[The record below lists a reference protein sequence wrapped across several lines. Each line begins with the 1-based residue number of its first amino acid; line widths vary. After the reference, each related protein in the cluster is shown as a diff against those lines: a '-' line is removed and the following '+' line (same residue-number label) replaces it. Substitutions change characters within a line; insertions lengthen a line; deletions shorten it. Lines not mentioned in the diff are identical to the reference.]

1 LSNLIKSGRV
11 VSLEDL
17 KKLELTRKFVPAR
30 QNISGSGDTSE
41 ANAAT
46 DVETQTLK
54 ERILMDAEQTAQEIL
69 RHAREAAEE
78 IRAAAQEEAEAW
90 WQTRREQDAAA
101 MEEARQSGH
110 DEGYR
115 AGAQQAEQRV
125 RLEWEDRMQQS
136 SDMVEQA
143 YIAKE
148 RVIAEAETFL
158 VELSCS
164 VAEKLVS
171 KKLAD
176 APELAITLFT
186 QALSRRKEQGVITL
200 CVSPS
205 QFAFV
210 QAAKDELSLALDSQA
225 VLQVVP
231 DSGVGEGGCV
241 VRSAFGTIDARIDT
255 QLSAIREELLRVAAH
270 AAEEANPDGAT

>member
-1 LSNLIKSGRV
+1 
-11 VSLEDL
+11 LEDL
-17 KKLELTRKFVPAR
+17 KRLELTRQYVRLK
-30 QNISGSGDTSE
+30 QNISGSDETSE
-41 ANAAT
+41 GNAAT
-46 DVETQTLK
+46 DVETQSLK
-54 ERILMDAEQTAQEIL
+54 ERILMDAEQTAQEML
-69 RHAREAAEE
+69 GQAREAAEA
-78 IRAAAQEEAEAW
+78 IRAAAQDEAEAW
-90 WQTRREQDAAA
+90 WQTRREQDAAVS
-101 MEEARQSGH
+101 EEARQSGY

-115 AGAQQAEQRV
+115 AGAGQAEQDV
-125 RLEWEDRMQQS
+125 RLEWADRMQES
-136 SDMVEQA
+136 RNMIEQA

-171 KKLAD
+171 RQLSG
-176 APELAITLFT
+176 APELAITLFA

-225 VLQVVP
+225 KLQIVP
-231 DSGVGEGGCV
+231 DSGVGEGGCI

-270 AAEEANPDGAT
+270 AAEEANADGAC